1 MNEGLEYLA
10 LVAAAIIAAMTNP
23 TKKDHLQAIS
33 DQNALVGGLVELG
46 SAFGGVN
53 YNNYVVASTLS
64 IDGRKITLGLFRN
77 VVILSDEDEK

>member
-1 MNEGLEYLA
+1 MNEGLGYLA